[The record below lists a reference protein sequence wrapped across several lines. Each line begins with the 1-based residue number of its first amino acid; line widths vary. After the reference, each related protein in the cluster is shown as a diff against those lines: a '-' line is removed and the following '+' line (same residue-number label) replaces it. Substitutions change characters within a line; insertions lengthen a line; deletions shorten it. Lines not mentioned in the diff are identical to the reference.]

1 MSVSLSVSNDK
12 HSNCNHII
20 KKRLKLR
27 INCRVI
33 ESIY

>member
-1 MSVSLSVSNDK
+1 MSVSLSVSNDR
-12 HSNCNHII
+12 HSNCDHII
-20 KKRLKLR
+20 KKMLKLR